1 MKVPC
6 VGTCVWLCLLN
17 LLTQERRNRVFIVP
31 GMNGRLFHTFSC
43 LPHFALEHVAMIYKR
58 VVCFAVIYLNSRSN
72 CDKNITNIAVYYV
85 LLSRIWLIF
94 HDAWCA
100 CASYYLWS
108 LTSPSQSDSVS
119 VSHSTSSSND
129 SSSVSFSNW
138 SSPIVSKSV
147 SMTMFRSSWLASVLL
162 IGIRFVWSC
171 IALLHWKSGEIALN
185 TWNFYNCRI
194 FQLLQTYALLVFI
207 LHCLCLLACLS
218 PLEYYRIVLMHT
230 VPWVNPRKIG
240 ITPDKCLKSNLAF
253 PFDRCLVF
261 RLNYRIY
268 LFHIFR
274 RSFINAVQLTQP
286 SVWVTTSLD

>member
-162 IGIRFVWSC
+162 IGIRFVWSSLC
-171 IALLHWKSGEIALN
+171 CTGNLVRSHWTPEIFTIAEYFSYYKPMP
-185 TWNFYNCRI
+185 
-194 FQLLQTYALLVFI
+194 
-207 LHCLCLLACLS
+207 CLCLYYIAYACL
-218 PLEYYRIVLMHT
+218 
-230 VPWVNPRKIG
+230 
-240 ITPDKCLKSNLAF
+240 LAYLHWNTIELSW
-253 PFDRCLVF
+253 C
-261 RLNYRIY
+261 I
-268 LFHIFR
+268 LFHG
-274 RSFINAVQLTQP
+274 
-286 SVWVTTSLD
+286 